1 MCCGIYN
8 MISFVRSLFQ
18 RRSKKRSRSP
28 SPPQS
33 TLKRSKSPS
42 PRTTLKQQRSRSPS
56 PKGSDV
62 SSAGYATVIDDTSD
76 NNVLSGKDFRAMFR
90 IRPVRGDGNCF
101 FYALSYSLFG
111 QTDDYDMIRQR
122 LCNAYESE
130 RQNRRLQQRKFVY
143 ESAHKLR
150 CLSEPDRERDICN
163 QKIYADVECDAF
175 MCSLEFKVDIIIL
188 IRSENGTYL
197 VDRYSCP
204 PELKRERTKEERELL
219 PERVY
224 LHHNGSQSQVGGHID
239 ALEFKDV
246 ARNQSITIQKS
257 HKHVLV

>member
-1 MCCGIYN
+1 
-8 MISFVRSLFQ
+8 
-18 RRSKKRSRSP
+18 
-28 SPPQS
+28 
-33 TLKRSKSPS
+33 
-42 PRTTLKQQRSRSPS
+42 
-56 PKGSDV
+56 
-62 SSAGYATVIDDTSD
+62 VIDDTSD
-76 NNVLSGKDFRAMFR
+76 NNELSGKDFRAMFR
-90 IRPVRGDGNCF
+90 IKTVRGDGNCF

-111 QTDDYDMIRQR
+111 QTDDYDVIRQR
-122 LCNAYESE
+122 LCKAYKSE
-130 RQNRRLQQRKFVY
+130 RHNKRLQQRKFVY
-143 ESAHKLR
+143 ESTHKLR

-197 VDRYSCP
+197 VDRYLCP

-239 ALEFKDV
+239 ALEFKD
-246 ARNQSITIQKS
+246 ITIQK
-257 HKHVLV
+257 VT